1 MWIFENINVR
11 GPLGYATGYEI
22 MPGATAASLL
32 DPEDG
37 AQRVGAF
44 SAHQLWVTPY
54 REDELYA
61 AGVYPTASKGND
73 GLAAWTQADRPIDN
87 TDIVAWYTMGFHHMP
102 RAEDW
107 PVMPVTPV
115 GFRLQPD
122 GRGEGIGPDGVTHT
136 RFRTW
141 KESLRDAASATGI

>member
-1 MWIFENINVR
+1 MMDIHLDRPAMWIFENSNVR

-22 MPGATAASLL
+22 MPGAAAASLL

-44 SAHQLWVTPY
+44 STHQLWVTPY
-54 REDELYA
+54 RPDELYA

-73 GLAAWTQADRPIDN
+73 GLAAWTQANRPIDN
-87 TDIVAWYTMGFHHMP
+87 TDIVAWYTMGFYHIMP

-107 PVMPVTPV
+107 PVMPVMWHEFVIRPYDFFSQNPV
-115 GFRLQPD
+115 ITLP
-122 GRGEGIGPDGVTHT
+122 
-136 RFRTW
+136 
-141 KESLRDAASATGI
+141 SAP